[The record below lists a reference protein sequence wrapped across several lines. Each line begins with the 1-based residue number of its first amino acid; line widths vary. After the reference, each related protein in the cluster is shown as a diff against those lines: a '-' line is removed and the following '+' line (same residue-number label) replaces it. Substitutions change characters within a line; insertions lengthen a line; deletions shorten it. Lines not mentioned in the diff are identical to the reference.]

1 MRRAARVDAN
11 QKDVVQRFI
20 AHGCSVTLLH
30 RVGEGCP
37 DLLVGVPY
45 PGGGHTLLVEVKDGA
60 KTPSQQAKTP
70 AQVRW
75 WSEWRGGPVATI
87 TDLAGVDTICAML
100 RASPHSAG

>member
-20 AHGCSVTLLH
+20 SHGCSVTLLH

-37 DLLVGVPY
+37 DLLVGLN
-45 PGGGHTLLVEVKDGA
+45 GQTLLVEVKDGT

-75 WSEWRGGPVATI
+75 WSEWKGGPVATI
-87 TDLAGVDTICAML
+87 NDLAGVDTICAML
-100 RASPHSAG
+100 KTFPRSTG